1 MNDFNEAEIKDYI
14 RGKYINDLLFDEN
27 IFSDPVIRKI
37 YLISNGNKDKI
48 DLFCEQYLKDPTSAI
63 GKSEKQSFFNAFFS
77 FLKKIKILYILFLII
92 LLSFYKYSVL
102 NFENDNTNLIFKIK
116 LPDKTKDKIKLD
128 QDLLIALKEV
138 SEPEK
143 YEEPEVLNTPVS
155 EPEKYEEPEVLNTP
169 VSEPEKYEE
178 PDQAAT
184 IIKIDASKSDD
195 VVLNK
200 EIDKDINWLI
210 NQNSDKYV
218 IQLISATKKETITN
232 YLEYFDDNKD
242 IIEFSASISGKKY
255 HILVYGLFDSIS
267 LAKANIEK
275 LPKKA
280 RQIKPWI
287 RTVES
292 IKESVQ

>member
-1 MNDFNEAEIKDYI
+1 VA
-14 RGKYINDLLFDEN
+14 
-27 IFSDPVIRKI
+27 
-37 YLISNGNKDKI
+37 
-48 DLFCEQYLKDPTSAI
+48 
-63 GKSEKQSFFNAFFS
+63 
-77 FLKKIKILYILFLII
+77 
-92 LLSFYKYSVL
+92 
-102 NFENDNTNLIFKIK
+102 
-116 LPDKTKDKIKLD
+116 
-128 QDLLIALKEV
+128 
-138 SEPEK
+138 EPEK
-143 YEEPEVLNTPVS
+143 YEEPAVLNTPVA
-155 EPEKYEEPEVLNTP
+155 
-169 VSEPEKYEE
+169 EPEKYEE

-184 IIKIDASKSDD
+184 IVKIDASKSND
-195 VVLNK
+195 VVSNK

>member
-1 MNDFNEAEIKDYI
+1 MNDFNEAETKDYI
-14 RGKYINDLLFDEN
+14 REKYINDLLLDEN

-37 YLISNGNKDKI
+37 YLISNGSKDKI
-48 DLFCEQYLKDPTSAI
+48 DLLCEQYLEDPTS
-63 GKSEKQSFFNAFFS
+63 GVDESKKQSFFNIFFS
-77 FLKKIKILYILFLII
+77 SLKKIKILYILFLII
-92 LLSFYKYSVL
+92 LLFYYKYSVL
-102 NFENDNTNLIFKIK
+102 NFDNENTNLIFKIK

-128 QDLLIALKEV
+128 QDLLIAFKEV
-138 SEPEK
+138 AEPEK
-143 YEEPEVLNTPVS
+143 YEEPAVLNTPVA
-155 EPEKYEEPEVLNTP
+155 
-169 VSEPEKYEE
+169 EPEKYEE

-184 IIKIDASKSDD
+184 IVKIDASKSND

>member
-1 MNDFNEAEIKDYI
+1 MNDFNEAETKDYI
-14 RGKYINDLLFDEN
+14 REKYINDLLLDEN

-37 YLISNGNKDKI
+37 YLISNGSKDKI
-48 DLFCEQYLKDPTSAI
+48 DLLCEQYLEDPTS
-63 GKSEKQSFFNAFFS
+63 GVDESKKQSFFKIFFS
-77 FLKKIKILYILFLII
+77 SLKKIKILYILFLII
-92 LLSFYKYSVL
+92 LLFYYKYSVL
-102 NFENDNTNLIFKIK
+102 NFDNENTNLIFKIK

-128 QDLLIALKEV
+128 QDLLIAFKEV
-138 SEPEK
+138 AEPEK
-143 YEEPEVLNTPVS
+143 YEEPTVLNTPVA
-155 EPEKYEEPEVLNTP
+155 
-169 VSEPEKYEE
+169 EPEKYEE

-184 IIKIDASKSDD
+184 IVKIDASKSND

-232 YLEYFDDNKD
+232 YLEYFDDNED

-292 IKESVQ
+292 IKESIQ

>member
-1 MNDFNEAEIKDYI
+1 MAADWWNPNGKFKPLHLFNPTRIQHIKE
-14 RGKYINDLLFDEN
+14 K
-27 IFSDPVIRKI
+27 
-37 YLISNGNKDKI
+37 LISHFSCEVNSQKPFNK
-48 DLFCEQYLKDPTSAI
+48 L
-63 GKSEKQSFFNAFFS
+63 
-77 FLKKIKILYILFLII
+77 KILDIGCGGG
-92 LLSFYKYSVL
+92 LLC
-102 NFENDNTNLIFKIK
+102 
-116 LPDKTKDKIKLD
+116 
-128 QDLLIALKEV
+128 
-138 SEPEK
+138 EPMSRLGAK
-143 YEEPEVLNTPVS
+143 MTG
-155 EPEKYEEPEVLNTP
+155 
-169 VSEPEKYEE
+169 
-178 PDQAAT
+178 
-184 IIKIDASKSDD
+184 IDASKSND

-292 IKESVQ
+292 IKESIQ